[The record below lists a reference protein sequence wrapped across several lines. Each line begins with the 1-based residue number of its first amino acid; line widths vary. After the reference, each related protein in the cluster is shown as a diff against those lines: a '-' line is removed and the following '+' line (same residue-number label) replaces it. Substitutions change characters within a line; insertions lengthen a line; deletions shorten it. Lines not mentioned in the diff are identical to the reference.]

1 METTGALGLDAER
14 ELAREYELMA
24 ALVVAATASSQ
35 PLGAEAIDH
44 ALGVGVLDPAPP
56 LPSPV
61 TQAWIP
67 APRRAT

>member
-1 METTGALGLDAER
+1 METTGAQGLEAER

-24 ALVVAATASSQ
+24 ALVVAASASSG
-35 PLGAEAIDH
+35 PLGAEAVDH
-44 ALGVGVLDPAPP
+44 ALGVGALDPAQPP
-56 LPSPV
+56 PSPV